1 MSLSYVLRNFS
12 SDQRSHYDILGVDSD
27 ASLKDIK
34 KAYISMC
41 KKVRAL
47 ETLGRYGIP
56 FSKFLIFMW
65 CVLLLNT
72 IHIITILSKI
82 NMMQCCNTSE
92 HSKGLIH
99 FNLF

>member
-1 MSLSYVLRNFS
+1 MSLSYVFRNFS

-47 ETLGRYGIP
+47 ETLGRYGN
-56 FSKFLIFMW
+56 SIFKISHFYVV
-65 CVLLLNT
+65 CASTLYNT
-72 IHIITILSKI
+72 YHYNSFK
-82 NMMQCCNTSE
+82 N
-92 HSKGLIH
+92 
-99 FNLF
+99 

>member
-1 MSLSYVLRNFS
+1 MSLSYVFRNFS

-47 ETLGRYGIP
+47 ETLGRYGN
-56 FSKFLIFMW
+56 SIFKISHFYVG
-65 CVLLLNT
+65 CATTLYNT
-72 IHIITILSKI
+72 YHYNSFK
-82 NMMQCCNTSE
+82 N
-92 HSKGLIH
+92 
-99 FNLF
+99 

>member
-1 MSLSYVLRNFS
+1 MSLSYVFRNFS

-47 ETLGRYGIP
+47 ETLGRYGN
-56 FSKFLIFMW
+56 SIF
-65 CVLLLNT
+65 
-72 IHIITILSKI
+72 KI
-82 NMMQCCNTSE
+82 S
-92 HSKGLIH
+92 H
-99 FNLF
+99 F